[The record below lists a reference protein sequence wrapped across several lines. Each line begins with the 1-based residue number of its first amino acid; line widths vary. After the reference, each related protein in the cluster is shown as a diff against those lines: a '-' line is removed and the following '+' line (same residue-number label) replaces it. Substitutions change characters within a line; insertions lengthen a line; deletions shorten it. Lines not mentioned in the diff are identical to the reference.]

1 MDVALPDL
9 IYAQVSP
16 RSRGMSLF
24 DERVFAGEQGITED
38 TVAQFTSTADVV
50 TAACSMLLGAGF
62 TLHEM
67 SAATSTFGVSGT
79 RAAFESMFECE
90 LYARESPVL
99 KSQGRVEPA
108 TFVDCRN
115 TREQGLIRTAG
126 TAVADV
132 IEGVALEQA
141 RYYMAD
147 ALAPRKLYWHL
158 RAPEGVAHHC
168 KAQRAHQSGVTGAGI
183 KVAMVDSGHYAHP
196 FFAARGYQVG
206 VVLGPGA
213 DRPDDDEYGHGTAE
227 SANLFAI
234 APDVELTMVKMNRA
248 NTVGAFNA
256 AVALNPHIISCS
268 WGSSLEKGPLSA
280 ADHALEAA
288 IALAVQQGIIVVC
301 SAGNGHF
308 GFPGQHPDVI
318 SAGGAYVDQ
327 LGDLHASD
335 YASGF
340 ASRIYAGRNVPDLA
354 GLVGMRP
361 RAAYIMLPVPPDS
374 AIDREIAGG
383 GAHPDGDETAP
394 DDGWAAISG
403 TSAAAPQ
410 LAGACA
416 LIKQVW
422 PQATPREVKEM
433 LVATARDVTTG
444 GSNPA
449 TGGRRA
455 RRKADLATGTG
466 LVDVDKAV
474 LKAKLRAM
482 RAPAVTSM
490 GIRTNMGI
498 RDGVAEP
505 VSVVDSLTGWG
516 PPTLGAA
523 EARYLEE
530 RL

>member
-1 MDVALPDL
+1 MDVALPKV

-16 RSRGMSLF
+16 RSRGTSLF
-24 DERVFAGEQGITED
+24 DASVFAGERRITED
-38 TVAQFTSTADVV
+38 TVSQFTSTADAI
-50 TAACSMLLGAGF
+50 TAACSLLMGAGF

-67 SAATSTFGVSGT
+67 SYATSTLGVSGT
-79 RAAFESMFECE
+79 PEAFESMFACD
-90 LYARESPVL
+90 LYARELPVL
-99 KSQGRVEPA
+99 KSQGQLEPA
-108 TFVDCRN
+108 TFVDCRD
-115 TREQGLIRTAG
+115 TREQGLIRTAAD
-126 TAVADV
+126 TAAGSV

-141 RYYMAD
+141 RYYMVD
-147 ALAPRKLYWHL
+147 AQAPRKLYWHL

-168 KAQRAHQSGVTGAGI
+168 KAERAHLSGVTGAGI

-196 FFAARGYQVG
+196 FFVTRDYQVR
-206 VVLGPGA
+206 VVLGPGT
-213 DRPDDDEYGHGTAE
+213 DRPGDDEYGHGTAE

-248 NTVGAFNA
+248 NTIGAFNA

-288 IALAVQQGIIVVC
+288 IALAVRQGIIVVC

-340 ASRIYAGRNVPDLA
+340 ASRIYAGRKVPDLA
-354 GLVGMRP
+354 GLVGLRP
-361 RAAYIMLPVPPDS
+361 RGAYIMLPVPPDS
-374 AIDREIAGG
+374 TIDREIAGG

-433 LVATARDVTTG
+433 LVSTARDVTTG
-444 GSNPA
+444 GSNPS

-455 RRKADLATGTG
+455 RRKEDLATGTG

-482 RAPAVTSM
+482 RAPVTSM

-498 RDGVAEP
+498 RGGVAEA
-505 VSVVDSLTGWG
+505 VSVVDTLTGWG
-516 PPTLGAA
+516 PPVLGVA